1 MIRKIIKV
9 MQKNISKV
17 EEEVLVKKD
26 QILKQVK
33 KDIE

>member
-26 QILKQVK
+26 QILK
-33 KDIE
+33 